1 MLKKIEE
8 LKDQRKKRRRLLTI
22 KTDQESKSAFRP
34 RSRAMSTLPDAP
46 SDALPAALPAA
57 PPVAGSANVSSSS
70 PVERN
75 DLRKYVK

>member
-1 MLKKIEE
+1 MLEKIEE

-46 SDALPAALPAA
+46 SDALPAAPPAA
-57 PPVAGSANVSSSS
+57 RSANVPPSS
-70 PVERN
+70 PVEGN
-75 DLRKYVK
+75 DLREYVE